1 MIVLCKCLLQSLWVN
16 FKIIYIVMHPSTGCR
31 GKCIMFTLGGASQK
45 ILNSSLAIGQAAVT
59 VCREGPLLA
68 WTDPLSIGQVSFER
82 DLLGK
87 EINLFC
93 SQLVFFFFLTLFEVH
108 CDLL

>member
-1 MIVLCKCLLQSLWVN
+1 
-16 FKIIYIVMHPSTGCR
+16 MHPSTGFR
-31 GKCIMFTLGGASQK
+31 GKCIMFTLGGAPQK

-68 WTDPLSIGQVSFER
+68 WTDSSFTGQVSLES

-87 EINLFC
+87 EINL
-93 SQLVFFFFLTLFEVH
+93 S
-108 CDLL
+108 

>member
-1 MIVLCKCLLQSLWVN
+1 
-16 FKIIYIVMHPSTGCR
+16 
-31 GKCIMFTLGGASQK
+31 MFTLGGASQK

>member
-1 MIVLCKCLLQSLWVN
+1 MQVSPSVSLGEFQN
-16 FKIIYIVMHPSTGCR
+16 IYIVMHPFTGCR
-31 GKCIMFTLGGASQK
+31 GKCIMFTLGGAPQK

-68 WTDPLSIGQVSFER
+68 WTDLCRLER

-93 SQLVFFFFLTLFEVH
+93 SQLVFFFF
-108 CDLL
+108 

>member
-1 MIVLCKCLLQSLWVN
+1 MN
-16 FKIIYIVMHPSTGCR
+16 FKIVYIVMHSFTSCR
-31 GKCIMFTLGGASQK
+31 GECIIVTLSRAPTT

-93 SQLVFFFFLTLFEVH
+93 SQLVFFFLNSV
-108 CDLL
+108 

>member
-1 MIVLCKCLLQSLWVN
+1 
-16 FKIIYIVMHPSTGCR
+16 
-31 GKCIMFTLGGASQK
+31 MFTLGGAPQK

-59 VCREGPLLA
+59 V
-68 WTDPLSIGQVSFER
+68 PLSIGQVSFER

-93 SQLVFFFFLTLFEVH
+93 SQLVFCF
-108 CDLL
+108 

>member
-1 MIVLCKCLLQSLWVN
+1 MIVVCKCLLQSLWVN
-16 FKIIYIVMHPSTGCR
+16 FKIIYNVMHPFTGCR
-31 GKCIMFTLGGASQK
+31 GKCIMFTLGGAPQK

-59 VCREGPLLA
+59 VHRREGPLLA

-93 SQLVFFFFLTLFEVH
+93 SQLVFFFLNSV
-108 CDLL
+108 